1 MKNKEFGRREF
12 IKIAAGSALVMLS
25 NRGPALFAKEVL
37 PNSRSHY
44 KVFSKGRI
52 GNLKIKNR
60 LIKAASATAATTDDC
75 TFLDGGTDMYRDWSK
90 GGAGLIITGHMA
102 VTPIPPGTFSHNLTC
117 ISDDRFIPQ
126 LHKIAEAVH
135 NADSECKVVAQI
147 NHIGMRSLTNPVAA
161 SSVPWPH
168 IKKKPRGLSTFEVR
182 EIRDSFVAA
191 AKRAREAEF
200 DGVEIHGAHGYLLN
214 TFLSP
219 YTNKRTDAYGGAL
232 ENRVRI
238 VAEIVDRIKTS
249 VHPDF
254 AVLVKTNCDDGLG
267 DAGIHAANFPQLAH
281 ELEKTGIDAIE
292 ISGAKPA
299 RKDIDAPEKQSYF
312 AVYAENLDPLIPV
325 ISTGGNKSID
335 VVEEIC
341 QRGKVDF
348 FGFARP
354 LIAEPDLP
362 NRWLEMVGDAQCECI
377 SCNECLDYLF
387 EGQKLVTCQVM

>member
-1 MKNKEFGRREF
+1 MKDKQLDRREF
-12 IKIAAGSALVMLS
+12 IKIAAGAGLVMLG
-25 NRGPALFAKEVL
+25 NRAPTLFAKDVA
-37 PNSRSHY
+37 PNSRRHY
-44 KVFSKGRI
+44 KVFSRGRI
-52 GNLKIKNR
+52 GRLQLKNR

-75 TFLDGGTDMYRDWSK
+75 TFLRGGIDMYRDWSK
-90 GGAGLIITGHMA
+90 GGVGLINTGHMA
-102 VTPIPPGTFSHNLTC
+102 VTAIPPGTFSHNLTC
-117 ISDDRFIPQ
+117 IYDDRFIPQ
-126 LHKIAEAVH
+126 LHKIADAVH
-135 NADSECKVVAQI
+135 DADPECKVVAQLS
-147 NHIGMRSLTNPVAA
+147 HIGMRSLTHPVAA

-168 IKKKPRGLSTFEVR
+168 IKKNPRELSTAEVE

-191 AKRAREAEF
+191 ARRAREAEF

-219 YTNKRTDAYGGAL
+219 YTNKRTDGYGGSL

-249 VHPDF
+249 VDPEF
-254 AVLVKTNCDDGLG
+254 AVLIKTNCDDGLG
-267 DAGIHAANFPQLAH
+267 DAGINADNFPQLAQ

-292 ISGAKPA
+292 ISGANPA
-299 RKDIDAPEKQSYF
+299 RKEIDAPEKQSYF
-312 AVYAENLDPLIPV
+312 AAYAENLDLRIPV

-335 VVEEIC
+335 VVERIC

-362 NRWLEMVGDAQCECI
+362 NRWLGMAGDAQCACI
-377 SCNECLDYLF
+377 SCNQCLDYLF
-387 EGQKLVTCQVM
+387 EGRHLVTCQVM